1 MTAQDLIS
9 NELAPLNPSQT
20 GREALAILHEFQ
32 VRHLPVVAENRLLGL
47 ISEEDI
53 FHHEIHQPLGE
64 YELSPRR
71 LAVPGYCHAFDVM
84 RIMGENRLTVIPVE
98 TVEGLYLGLISQT
111 DLMRFLTET
120 TTFSAPGGI
129 LVLEMKKHDY
139 SLAQIS
145 RLAESENVSI
155 LGSFISSNLESDLLE
170 LTLKLNRPDLARLI
184 SSFERHGIS
193 VRETFAQT
201 DFQDSL
207 KERYDALMKWLEV

>member
-9 NELAPLNPSQT
+9 NEMAPLGPEQT
-20 GREALAILHEFQ
+20 GKEALAILHEFH

-53 FHHEIHQPLGE
+53 FHHELSQPLGE

-98 TVEGLYLGLISQT
+98 TGEGLYLGLVSQS
-111 DLMRFLTET
+111 DLMRFLAEM
-120 TTFSAPGGI
+120 TTFSEPGGI

-139 SLAQIS
+139 SMAQIS
-145 RLAESENVSI
+145 RLAESENVAI
-155 LGSFISSNLESDLLE
+155 LGSFISSPLDSELLE
-170 LTLKLNRPDLARLI
+170 LTLKLNRPDLSRLI

-193 VRETFAQT
+193 VRENFAQT

-207 KERYDALMKWLEV
+207 KERYEALMKWLEV